1 MTEQPPRTTGAPSRT
16 PVHDSTAPEP
26 TNASALIRNDAGQY
40 LMHLRDHL
48 PGLIWE
54 PGAWS
59 LLGGGREPE
68 DRSLEETVRR
78 ELREEAGLDLPVL
91 EPYAVENA
99 TGMDGT
105 TVPVAVHAGRWNGDP
120 AELTLTEG
128 VMLHWFAPEDLPRL
142 RMSRSTLDLVL
153 RHAAEAEPPPPPP
166 ATAAR
171 AAHSTTV
178 PHIIGVHLYLEDADG
193 RVLLGLRHPESAYA
207 GGVHHFLAGHC
218 ERESAVAC
226 LVREAAE
233 EAGLVIDPA
242 DVEFAH
248 AVHLTDTPQ
257 AQPRLQLVFRAR
269 HWQGTPEVLEPDRC
283 VGWDWWHP
291 DDLPEPIVPYAR
303 AAIGS
308 IRAGVPYSELG
319 WE

>member
-1 MTEQPPRTTGAPSRT
+1 VTEQPPRTAGAPSRA
-16 PVHDSTAPEP
+16 PVHDSTAAEP
-26 TNASALIRNDAGQY
+26 ANASALIRNDAGHY

-59 LLGGGREPE
+59 LLGGGREPQ
-68 DRSLEETVRR
+68 DRSLKETIRR
-78 ELREEAGLDLPVL
+78 ELLEEAGLDLPVL

-99 TGMDGT
+99 TAVDGT
-105 TVPVAVHAGRWNGDP
+105 TVLVDVYSGRWNGDP
-120 AELTLTEG
+120 AELTLT
-128 VMLHWFAPEDLPRL
+128 V
-142 RMSRSTLDLVL
+142 
-153 RHAAEAEPPPPPP
+153 
-166 ATAAR
+166 
-171 AAHSTTV
+171 
-178 PHIIGVHLYLEDADG
+178 GVHLYPEDADG
-193 RVLLGLRHPESAYA
+193 LVLLGLRHPESAYA

-248 AVHLTDTPQ
+248 AVHLIDTPQ
-257 AQPRLQLVFRAR
+257 AQPRLQLVFRAH

-283 VGWDWWHP
+283 VSWDWWHP
-291 DDLPEPIVPYAR
+291 DALPEPIVPYAR
-303 AAIGS
+303 AAIRS
-308 IRAGVPYSELG
+308 IRAGVPYSELDWG
-319 WE
+319 

>member
-1 MTEQPPRTTGAPSRT
+1 MTEQPPPATGAPSPT
-16 PVHDSTAPEP
+16 SATGSTAAEP
-26 TNASALIRNDAGQY
+26 ANASALIRNDAGQY
-40 LMHLRDHL
+40 LMHLCDHL

-59 LLGGGREPE
+59 LLGGGREPR

-105 TVPVAVHAGRWNGDP
+105 TVPVAVYSGRWNGDP
-120 AELTLTEG
+120 AGLTLTEG
-128 VMLHWFAPEDLPRL
+128 VMLHWFAPEVLPRL

-153 RHAAEAEPPPPPP
+153 RHAADARQPRPAAHAPC
-166 ATAAR
+166 ATA
-171 AAHSTTV
+171 V
-178 PHIIGVHLYLEDADG
+178 PNIIGVHLHLEDADG
-193 RVLLGLRHPESAYA
+193 RVLLGLRHPDSPYA

-226 LVREAAE
+226 LVREAEE

-248 AVHLTDTPQ
+248 AVHLAHTPR

-269 HWQGTPEVLEPDRC
+269 RWQGTPEVLEPDRC
-283 VGWDWWHP
+283 VSWGWWHP

-308 IRAGVPYSELG
+308 IRAGVPYSELDWG
-319 WE
+319 